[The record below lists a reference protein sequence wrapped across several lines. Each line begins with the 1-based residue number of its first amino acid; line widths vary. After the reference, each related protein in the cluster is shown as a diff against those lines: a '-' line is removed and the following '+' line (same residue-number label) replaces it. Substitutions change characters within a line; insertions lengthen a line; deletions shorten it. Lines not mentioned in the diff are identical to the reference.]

1 MLKSPLPAIR
11 FIEPSRQALEHFTF
25 PNCSEPY
32 LALEDRGRALMMPSL
47 TFDLLLLAAGEPAG
61 GRQSIDVVEKLMHT
75 EGRTEGLAPF
85 YVDPSNGMLSG
96 GILTLGAR
104 GDSYYE
110 YMLKQWL
117 LSGKQQQSF
126 LR

>member
-1 MLKSPLPAIR
+1 
-11 FIEPSRQALEHFTF
+11 
-25 PNCSEPY
+25 
-32 LALEDRGRALMMPSL
+32 MPSL

-61 GRQSIDVVEKLMHT
+61 GQPSINVVEKLMKT
-75 EGRTEGLAPF
+75 EGRTDGLAPF
-85 YVDPSNGMLSG
+85 YVDPSSG
-96 GILTLGAR
+96 ALGGGVVTLGAR

>member
-1 MLKSPLPAIR
+1 MK
-11 FIEPSRQALEHFTF
+11 T
-25 PNCSEPY
+25 
-32 LALEDRGRALMMPSL
+32 D
-47 TFDLLLLAAGEPAG
+47 
-61 GRQSIDVVEKLMHT
+61 
-75 EGRTEGLAPF
+75 GRTDGLAPF
-85 YVDPSNGMLSG
+85 YVDPANGALSG

-126 LR
+126 LRCGTAFLPSTLQCPVLPAPPWGCKGTRSHQTAGLASN

>member
-1 MLKSPLPAIR
+1 MR
-11 FIEPSRQALEHFTF
+11 T
-25 PNCSEPY
+25 
-32 LALEDRGRALMMPSL
+32 D
-47 TFDLLLLAAGEPAG
+47 
-61 GRQSIDVVEKLMHT
+61 
-75 EGRTEGLAPF
+75 GRTDGLAPF
-85 YVDPSNGMLSG
+85 YVDPANGALSG

>member
-1 MLKSPLPAIR
+1 M
-11 FIEPSRQALEHFTF
+11 Q
-25 PNCSEPY
+25 
-32 LALEDRGRALMMPSL
+32 
-47 TFDLLLLAAGEPAG
+47 
-61 GRQSIDVVEKLMHT
+61 T
-75 EGRTEGLAPF
+75 EGRTDGLAPF
-85 YVDPSNGMLSG
+85 YVDPASG
-96 GILTLGAR
+96 ALGGGVVTLGAR

>member
-1 MLKSPLPAIR
+1 MCSHSLGCCAPMSDADRSVLH
-11 FIEPSRQALEHFTF
+11 QAGLEAAQWC
-25 PNCSEPY
+25 P
-32 LALEDRGRALMMPSL
+32 
-47 TFDLLLLAAGEPAG
+47 AGEPAG
-61 GRQSIDVVEKLMHT
+61 GQPSIDVVEKLMRT
-75 EGRTEGLAPF
+75 DGRTDGLAPF
-85 YVDPSNGMLSG
+85 YVDPANGALSG

-117 LSGKQQQSF
+117 LSGKQQQTF

>member
-1 MLKSPLPAIR
+1 MYAA
-11 FIEPSRQALEHFTF
+11 SRH
-25 PNCSEPY
+25 
-32 LALEDRGRALMMPSL
+32 
-47 TFDLLLLAAGEPAG
+47 LLSVLAAGEPAG
-61 GRQSIDVVEKLMHT
+61 AKPSIDAVEKLMHT

-85 YVDPSNGMLSG
+85 YVDPSSGHLSG

-117 LSGKQQQSF
+117 MSGKQQASF
-126 LR
+126 LK